1 MRIVKEQNVTAETA
15 WSLAVSATRR
25 EPVNFPAFS
34 LRTPKVFESYA
45 AHGAPFILPP
55 SSLILHV
62 VFQSAAGIFFRF
74 LFFGILG
81 AKNRNARNAQ
91 RLARRPKSA
100 RPHASPEIDGWQP
113 FGGARSVV
121 TPPALLNDHIELRG
135 LDLAILAA
143 ATPHFSR
150 RFLSA
155 KGPLREISRRPV
167 DKTSYNRR
175 PESGR

>member
-1 MRIVKEQNVTAETA
+1 MECFTPSPSLRVVVTSDSGRTTLAVACPGRSLRPRHALSCKMRIVKEQNVTAETA
-15 WSLAVSATRR
+15 WSLAVRATRR

-121 TPPALLNDHIELRG
+121 TPPALLND
-135 LDLAILAA
+135 
-143 ATPHFSR
+143 
-150 RFLSA
+150 
-155 KGPLREISRRPV
+155 
-167 DKTSYNRR
+167 
-175 PESGR
+175 